1 MAFQFSFSRSD
12 RHPWLN
18 PKEMLLVS
26 CRRRRTH
33 EQLTVT
39 AVGFPVWHFFLNPSR
54 ASPAGVAGLPLAQN
68 LCAVLWTFSG
78 AGPST
83 IMHEAPNLYGN
94 YQGIPV
100 AIPRKFFGR
109 TRDFYLT
116 EYIQTE
122 TADLDLSSPGTPPA
136 ESLPVGVSSVLMQ
149 RPARLQRQLSRKAKG
164 RQNREKARRII

>member
-1 MAFQFSFSRSD
+1 M
-12 RHPWLN
+12 P
-18 PKEMLLVS
+18 LVS

-149 RPARLQRQLSRKAKG
+149 RPARLQRQLSRKAKE

>member
-68 LCAVLWTFSG
+68 LCAALWTFSG

-122 TADLDLSSPGTPPA
+122 KLIWISHRRVRHLRSPCQLECHPSWCRGRLACSASFP
-136 ESLPVGVSSVLMQ
+136 EKQ
-149 RPARLQRQLSRKAKG
+149 RDAKT
-164 RQNREKARRII
+164 ARRPGE